1 MERKDSQV
9 KKVLI
14 VCDSF
19 VMGGIQ
25 ASLVNL
31 ANALVKKCQVDL
43 FIYNPQ
49 GPLKE
54 RLSPEV
60 RLLPSSWRT
69 QALGMSI
76 RQALRS
82 GSVRT
87 AFFRT
92 FSAVWAK
99 LFDNSLPLSIAFSH
113 EPRLAGYD
121 LAIAYYQEQRRHYT
135 VSGFI
140 RFIDE
145 RVEAKLKAAWLHYDP
160 SMLDIDSAYN
170 LPFYRKVDK
179 IVLVSESLKE
189 KYGALYP
196 DLRDKTDYCFNVVD
210 QDDLRKKS
218 AAQQEIPYPEGKRI
232 CFSACRLSE
241 EKAIVRGIL
250 ALAPVFHAHKD
261 LMWYIAGD
269 GVERENIRTAIDA
282 AQLSDQI
289 LLLGQQSNPYPYMR
303 HADLLVNVSRHEAA
317 PMVFLEAHALGVPV
331 FATRT
336 SSADELLCDG
346 ETDFICENTE
356 EGIQSRFAEL
366 MNEPQKLQQARK
378 RAAQTSSCDE
388 DSVER
393 ICSWMVP
400 ILER

>member
-31 ANALVKKCQVDL
+31 ANALVKQCQVDL
-43 FIYNPQ
+43 FVYNPQ

-54 RLSPEV
+54 RLSAEV
-60 RLLPSSWRT
+60 HLLPSSWRT

-76 RQALRS
+76 RQALQS

-113 EPRLAGYD
+113 EPKLAGYD
-121 LAIAYYQEQRRHYT
+121 LAIAFYQEQRRHYT

-170 LPFYRKVDK
+170 LPFYHKVDK

-189 KYGALYP
+189 KYDALYP
-196 DLRDKTDYCFNVVD
+196 DLRDKTDYCYNVID

-218 AAQQEIPYPEGKRI
+218 AAQQVIPYPEGKRI

-250 ALAPVFHAHKD
+250 ALAPFFREHED
-261 LMWYIAGD
+261 LMWFIAGD
-269 GVERENIRTAIDA
+269 GPERERIQNTIREAGLEDR
-282 AQLSDQI
+282 I
-289 LLLGQQSNPYPYMR
+289 LLIGQQSNPYSYMR
-303 HADLLVNVSRHEAA
+303 NADLLLNLSYHEAA

-336 SSADELLCDG
+336 SSADELLDDG
-346 ETDFICENTE
+346 KTDFVCENST
-356 EGIQSRFAEL
+356 EGIRECFGAL
-366 MNEPQKLQQARK
+366 M
-378 RAAQTSSCDE
+378 AAQELLDKANEILKCKTDCQTESIA
-388 DSVER
+388 R
-393 ICSWMVP
+393 ILSWMD
-400 ILER
+400 EGKHE